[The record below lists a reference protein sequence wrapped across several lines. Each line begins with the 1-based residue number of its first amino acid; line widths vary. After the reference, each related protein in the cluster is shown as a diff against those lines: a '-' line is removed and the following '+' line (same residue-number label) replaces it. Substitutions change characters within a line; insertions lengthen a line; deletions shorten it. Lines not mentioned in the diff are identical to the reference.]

1 MLCKIIYYNA
11 VMEAKYENIYRDLNV
26 TPTKQ
31 RLDLAK
37 LIFAKKQHFTASDLI
52 SLANKNGLN
61 ISMATVYNTLSL
73 LEDKGMLKTINIDN
87 ELKFYD
93 TNLEN
98 HHHLYNTTMS
108 TLTDIAHDRVT
119 FSELPELPKTL
130 EIESTELLIKVK
142 NK

>member
-1 MLCKIIYYNA
+1 
-11 VMEAKYENIYRDLNV
+11 MEAKYENIYRDLNV

-31 RLDLAK
+31 RVDLAQ

-52 SLANKNGLN
+52 SLADKNGLN
-61 ISMATVYNTLSL
+61 ISMATIYNTLSL

-108 TLTDIAHDRVT
+108 TLTDIAHDRVA
-119 FSELPELPKTL
+119 FAELPELPKTL

>member
-1 MLCKIIYYNA
+1 
-11 VMEAKYENIYRDLNV
+11 MEAKYENIYRDLNV

-52 SLANKNGLN
+52 SLANKNWLN

-108 TLTDIAHDRVT
+108 TLTDIAHDKVT
-119 FSELPELPKTL
+119 FAELPELPKTL

-142 NK
+142 NKQL

>member
-1 MLCKIIYYNA
+1 
-11 VMEAKYENIYRDLNV
+11 MEAKYENIYRDLNV

-37 LIFAKKQHFTASDLI
+37 LIFAKKQHFTAVDLI

-119 FSELPELPKTL
+119 FAELPELPNTL

>member
-1 MLCKIIYYNA
+1 
-11 VMEAKYENIYRDLNV
+11 MEAKYENIYRHLNV

-93 TNLEN
+93 TNMEN

>member
-1 MLCKIIYYNA
+1 
-11 VMEAKYENIYRDLNV
+11 MEAKYENIYRALNV

-31 RLDLAK
+31 RVDLAQ

-98 HHHLYNTTMS
+98 HHHFYNTTMS

-119 FSELPELPKTL
+119 FAELPELPKNL

>member
-1 MLCKIIYYNA
+1 
-11 VMEAKYENIYRDLNV
+11 MEAKYENIYRALNV

-31 RLDLAK
+31 RVDLAQ
-37 LIFAKKQHFTASDLI
+37 LIFAKKQHFTAADLI
-52 SLANKNGLN
+52 SLADKNRLN

-98 HHHLYNTTMS
+98 HHHLYNTTTS
-108 TLTDIAHDRVT
+108 TLTDIAHDRLT
-119 FSELPELPKTL
+119 FAELPQLPNTL
-130 EIESTELLIKVK
+130 EIESTKLLIKVK

>member
-1 MLCKIIYYNA
+1 
-11 VMEAKYENIYRDLNV
+11 MEVKYENIYRDLNV

-98 HHHLYNTTMS
+98 HHHFYNTTMS
-108 TLTDIAHDRVT
+108 TLTDIAHDRVS
-119 FSELPELPKTL
+119 FAEFPELPKTL

>member
-1 MLCKIIYYNA
+1 MIS
-11 VMEAKYENIYRDLNV
+11 KYEKLYRKLNV

-31 RLDLAK
+31 RLDLAH
-37 LIFAKKQHFTASDLI
+37 LIFAKKQHFTAAELI
-52 SLANKNGLN
+52 KLAEKNNLN

-108 TLTDIAHDRVT
+108 TLTDIAHDKVI
-119 FSELPELPKTL
+119 FAELPELPKNL
-130 EIESTELLIKVK
+130 EIESTELLIKAH

>member
-1 MLCKIIYYNA
+1 
-11 VMEAKYENIYRDLNV
+11 MEAKYENIYRALNV

-31 RLDLAK
+31 RVDLAK

-52 SLANKNGLN
+52 SLADKNGLN

-119 FSELPELPKTL
+119 FAELPELPNTL

>member
-1 MLCKIIYYNA
+1 MSR
-11 VMEAKYENIYRDLNV
+11 MEAKYENIYRELNV

-31 RLDLAK
+31 RVELAQ
-37 LIFAKKQHFTASDLI
+37 LIFAKKQHFTAADLI
-52 SLANKNGLN
+52 SMADKKKLN
-61 ISMATVYNTLSL
+61 ISMATIYNTLSL

-93 TNLEN
+93 TNLEQ

-108 TLTDIAHDRVT
+108 TLTDIDHDRVV
-119 FSELPELPKTL
+119 FAELPELPKNL
-130 EIESTELLIKVK
+130 QIESTELLIKAK

>member
-1 MLCKIIYYNA
+1 MD
-11 VMEAKYENIYRDLNV
+11 KYEKLYRKLNV

-31 RLDLAK
+31 RLDLAH
-37 LIFAKKQHFTASDLI
+37 LIFEKKQHFTAAELI
-52 SLANKNGLN
+52 GKAEINNLN

-93 TNLEN
+93 TNLED

-108 TLTDIAHDRVT
+108 TLTDIAHDKVV
-119 FSELPELPKTL
+119 FAELPELPKNL
-130 EIESTELLIKVK
+130 EIESAELLIKAH

>member
-1 MLCKIIYYNA
+1 
-11 VMEAKYENIYRDLNV
+11 MEAKYENIYRDLNV

-31 RLDLAK
+31 RVDLAQ

-52 SLANKNGLN
+52 SLADKNGLN
-61 ISMATVYNTLSL
+61 ISMATIYNTLSL

-108 TLTDIAHDRVT
+108 TLTDIAHDKVT
-119 FSELPELPKTL
+119 FAELPELPKTL

-142 NK
+142 NKQL

>member
-1 MLCKIIYYNA
+1 
-11 VMEAKYENIYRDLNV
+11 MEAKYENIYRDLNV

-37 LIFAKKQHFTASDLI
+37 LIFAKKQHFTAADLI
-52 SLANKNGLN
+52 SLADKNELN

-108 TLTDIAHDRVT
+108 TLTDIAHDRVS
-119 FSELPELPKTL
+119 FAELPELPKTL

>member
-1 MLCKIIYYNA
+1 
-11 VMEAKYENIYRDLNV
+11 MEAKYENIYRDLNV

-31 RLDLAK
+31 RVDLAQ
-37 LIFAKKQHFTASDLI
+37 LIFAKKQHFTAADLI
-52 SLANKNGLN
+52 SLADENGLN

-108 TLTDIAHDRVT
+108 TLTDIAHDRVA
-119 FSELPELPKTL
+119 FAELPELPKTL

>member
-1 MLCKIIYYNA
+1 
-11 VMEAKYENIYRDLNV
+11 MEAKYEYIYRDLNV

-93 TNLEN
+93 TNMEN

-108 TLTDIAHDRVT
+108 TLTDIAHDRVS
-119 FSELPELPKTL
+119 FAELPELPKTL

>member
-1 MLCKIIYYNA
+1 MNKFEKL
-11 VMEAKYENIYRDLNV
+11 YRELNL

-31 RLDLAK
+31 RLELAH
-37 LIFAKKQHFTASDLI
+37 LIFAKKQHFTASELI
-52 SLANKNGLN
+52 NMADKNNLN

-93 TNLEN
+93 TNLED

-108 TLTDIAHDRVT
+108 TLTDIAHDKVV
-119 FSELPELPKTL
+119 FAELPELPKNL
-130 EIESTELLIKVK
+130 KIESTQLLIKAS

>member
-1 MLCKIIYYNA
+1 
-11 VMEAKYENIYRDLNV
+11 MEVKYENIYRDLNV

-31 RLDLAK
+31 RLDLAR
-37 LIFAKKQHFTASDLI
+37 LIFAKKQHFTAADLI
-52 SLANKNGLN
+52 SLADKNGLN

-108 TLTDIAHDRVT
+108 TLTDIAHDKVT
-119 FSELPELPKTL
+119 FAELPELPKTL

-142 NK
+142 NKQL

>member
-1 MLCKIIYYNA
+1 
-11 VMEAKYENIYRDLNV
+11 MEAKYENIYRDLNV

-37 LIFAKKQHFTASDLI
+37 LIFAKKQHFTATDLI
-52 SLANKNGLN
+52 SLVDKNGLN

-119 FSELPELPKTL
+119 FAELPELPKNL

>member
-1 MLCKIIYYNA
+1 
-11 VMEAKYENIYRDLNV
+11 MEVKYENIYRDLNV

-37 LIFAKKQHFTASDLI
+37 LIFAKKQHFTAADLI
-52 SLANKNGLN
+52 SLADNKGLN

-93 TNLEN
+93 TNMEN

-108 TLTDIAHDRVT
+108 TLTDIAHDRVS
-119 FSELPELPKTL
+119 FAEFPELPKTL

>member
-1 MLCKIIYYNA
+1 
-11 VMEAKYENIYRDLNV
+11 MEAKYENIYRDLNV

-93 TNLEN
+93 TNMEN
-98 HHHLYNTTMS
+98 HHHFYNTTMS
-108 TLTDIAHDRVT
+108 TLTDIAHDKVT
-119 FSELPELPKTL
+119 FAELPELPKTL

>member
-1 MLCKIIYYNA
+1 
-11 VMEAKYENIYRDLNV
+11 MEVKYEKVYRDLNV

-31 RLDLAK
+31 RVELAQ
-37 LIFAKKQHFTASDLI
+37 LIFSKKQHFTAADLI
-52 SLANKNGLN
+52 SLADKNKLN

-93 TNLEN
+93 TNLEE

-108 TLTDIAHDRVT
+108 TLTDIAHDRVS
-119 FSELPELPKTL
+119 FAELPELPKTL

>member
-1 MLCKIIYYNA
+1 MDKFEKL
-11 VMEAKYENIYRDLNV
+11 YREMNV

-31 RLDLAK
+31 RLDLAH
-37 LIFAKKQHFTASDLI
+37 LIFAKKQHFTAADLI
-52 SLANKNGLN
+52 SMADKNNLN

-93 TNLEN
+93 TNLED

-108 TLTDIAHDRVT
+108 TLTDIAHDKVV
-119 FSELPELPKTL
+119 FAELPELPKNL
-130 EIESTELLIKVK
+130 EIESAELLIKAH

>member
-1 MLCKIIYYNA
+1 
-11 VMEAKYENIYRDLNV
+11 MEAKYENIYRALNV

-31 RLDLAK
+31 RVDLAQ

-52 SLANKNGLN
+52 SLADKNGLN
-61 ISMATVYNTLSL
+61 ISMATIYNTLSL

-130 EIESTELLIKVK
+130 EIESAELLIKVK

>member
-1 MLCKIIYYNA
+1 
-11 VMEAKYENIYRDLNV
+11 MEAKYENIYRALNV

-31 RLDLAK
+31 RVDLAQ
-37 LIFAKKQHFTASDLI
+37 LIFAKKQHFTAADLI
-52 SLANKNGLN
+52 SLADKNRLN
-61 ISMATVYNTLSL
+61 ISMATIYNTLSL

-119 FSELPELPKTL
+119 FAELPELPNTL
-130 EIESTELLIKVK
+130 EIESAELLIKVK

>member
-1 MLCKIIYYNA
+1 
-11 VMEAKYENIYRDLNV
+11 MEAKYENIYRDLNV

-31 RLDLAK
+31 RVDLAQ

-52 SLANKNGLN
+52 SLADKNGLN

-130 EIESTELLIKVK
+130 EIESAELLIKVK